1 MRLDFVF
8 EQARFATAHASTIAK
23 TADGLVAAWFG
34 GPREGH
40 PAVGIWLT
48 RKEGGRWSRPVEV
61 ARVIDPQGRR
71 HPCWNP
77 VLCQPQAEVGPGEFS
92 YSAVIQAGDGRI
104 HVTYTWQRRRIR
116 YAALTLDEL

>member
-23 TADGLVAAWFG
+23 TADGLVAPWFG

-61 ARVIDPQGRR
+61 ARVIDPRGRR
-71 HPCWNP
+71 PP
-77 VLCQPQAEVGPGEFS
+77 TGKKVRCQPPAAVGPGEFS
-92 YSAVIQAGDGRI
+92 
-104 HVTYTWQRRRIR
+104 
-116 YAALTLDEL
+116 